1 MCEIGERIL
10 HQPEGHHHPAVAA
23 SFVAAAC
30 SAAAVVVAFVVVAFV
45 VVDGYSAYMLLAPE
59 LELASR
65 ITVELG
71 PALPSDD

>member
-30 SAAAVVVAFVVVAFV
+30 SAAAVVVAFVVV
-45 VVDGYSAYMLLAPE
+45 DGYSAYMLLAPE